1 MNATLESL
9 ARHLHK
15 WDDRFLSAA
24 WPITINQ
31 VVWLPVN
38 SHVFNCSEIKYYTK
52 MEWHLARL
60 ALGLIN
66 PFTSPEEDEA
76 WADAERRMD
85 TIGQN
90 GNTAEHYDELPAIEY
105 TRTAEQFL
113 SQAADLLV
121 ERGKQYDKPSG
132 ERSMGSTVKAFNA
145 ITNKT
150 LSESEGWLFMSILK
164 RVRQFQG
171 PYHQDSAEDA
181 VSYSALEAEALER
194 GL

>member
-1 MNATLESL
+1 MNAALESL

-60 ALGLIN
+60 ALGLDSS
-66 PFTSPEEDEA
+66 FTSPEEDEA
-76 WADAERRMD
+76 WAEREAHINAIAR
-85 TIGQN
+85 N
-90 GNTAEHYDELPAIEY
+90 GEPAIEY

-113 SQAADLLV
+113 SVNRAWQAIRQAR
-121 ERGKQYDKPSG
+121 RGKVNGQHCKGVQCHY
-132 ERSMGSTVKAFNA
+132 
-145 ITNKT
+145 
-150 LSESEGWLFMSILK
+150 
-164 RVRQFQG
+164 
-171 PYHQDSAEDA
+171 
-181 VSYSALEAEALER
+181 
-194 GL
+194 